1 MLKRAYM
8 RFKRG
13 LNKLH
18 QAIQRLG
25 SIQGNAREKSGRMW

>member
-18 QAIQRLG
+18 RYIQHLG
-25 SIQGNAREKSGRMW
+25 DRQYNAREKSGRMW